1 VAYKITRILEIL
13 SDGKWHGIEE
23 MRKQLDLNKS
33 EIREVTKFLNE
44 YDFAEVDDA
53 NKRIRVA
60 RDFQKI
66 PA

>member
-1 VAYKITRILEIL
+1 MAYKITRILEIL

>member
-1 VAYKITRILEIL
+1 
-13 SDGKWHGIEE
+13 